1 MKKLLIVLFCL
12 AIFNAGCRQKTERYN
27 MNEVGHKNGINYVK
41 STMEPV
47 NGIVYGE
54 DENGQLMLEA
64 NFKDGRYH
72 GFARTWHENGEL
84 HTESSWK
91 DEKEDGVFSI
101 WYENGQKEM
110 EENYVDGKLMS
121 QKFWDKNGIER
132 RASFDE
138 LTSVETGNGSVMA
151 KKYKNGYQ
159 IFTGIAFDVFNN
171 GQLKRENSYKD
182 GKPNGLCR
190 EWNEDGQLLLLGYKK
205 DGKFE
210 GLQEIW
216 NENGQ
221 LELETNYKN
230 GVYHGLLKWWH
241 ENGQLKMEANYIEG
255 KLADGVSK
263 TWYDNGQLM
272 LMSNYKNGNP
282 VSITCWDINGSETD
296 CNNLTP

>member
-110 EENYVDGKLMS
+110 EENYVDGKLITARNS
-121 QKFWDKNGIER
+121 SNTPIPNIGAPIQFGAFLGKYEF
-132 RASFDE
+132 
-138 LTSVETGNGSVMA
+138 A
-151 KKYKNGYQ
+151 K
-159 IFTGIAFDVFNN
+159 
-171 GQLKRENSYKD
+171 GQLDEIA
-182 GKPNGLCR
+182 
-190 EWNEDGQLLLLGYKK
+190 
-205 DGKFE
+205 
-210 GLQEIW
+210 IW
-216 NENGQ
+216 NRALSFGE
-221 LELETNYKN
+221 
-230 GVYHGLLKWWH
+230 
-241 ENGQLKMEANYIEG
+241 I
-255 KLADGVSK
+255 S
-263 TWYDNGQLM
+263 
-272 LMSNYKNGNP
+272 
-282 VSITCWDINGSETD
+282 SIVILPSS
-296 CNNLTP
+296 